1 MKKIYSVIGAFVLL
15 AILMPDFSVAQSN
28 PMNNQQD
35 RQAVE
40 FFVDYA
46 TFKAPE
52 DDLFLEVYLLIP
64 RQQLSFVESDTL
76 DRYEAQAFVQ
86 VGLAQND
93 SVKHLD
99 RWPIND
105 AVDDVDEVT
114 ETQNL
119 PDIATFQIPPGEYEL
134 IAQVIDVKGNKRG
147 TFREPISVRSFGEE
161 ELEIS
166 DIEFASIIQPTDEPS
181 IFTKVE
187 RNIVPNASLTYG
199 VNMPVLYS
207 YAEVYN
213 MEYPSDADSFEVQY
227 SVLDLNNAEVKSPQ
241 TLVKKKA
248 GESSVDIGGL
258 NIVGL
263 QSGIYFYRVRVTDL
277 ETGNVATR
285 SKKFYVYKPGERL
298 QASGVGSPSQNY
310 AGMGEDELDDVF
322 DTLSPILTNRE
333 KRNYKRAGI
342 EGKRN
347 LLAEFWDSR
356 DPDPSTSINELQIE
370 YGRRLEHVDQT
381 FGNQQTDSYNTDR
394 GRVYLIYGEPDEVE
408 RNPLSVDIKPYETW
422 YYHSVQGGVEFI
434 FVDKTG
440 FGVYELVHST
450 ARNEL
455 YDPNW
460 QRFLQTGSGSF

>member
-1 MKKIYSVIGAFVLL
+1 MKKIY
-15 AILMPDFSVAQSN
+15 AILGSFILLSLFLPELQYAQSN
-28 PMNNQQD
+28 PIDSQEKQD
-35 RQAVE
+35 VE

-46 TFKAPE
+46 TFKAQE
-52 DDLFLEVYLLIP
+52 GDLFLEIYLLIP
-64 RQQLSFVESDTL
+64 RKQLSFVESDTL
-76 DRYEAQAFVQ
+76 DRYEAQAFIQ

-105 AVDDVDEVT
+105 AVDDINEVT
-114 ETQNL
+114 DSQNI

-134 IAQVIDVKGNKRG
+134 IAQVIDVKGSKRG
-147 TFREPISVRSFGEE
+147 TFRQPVSLRPFGDD
-161 ELEIS
+161 ELTIS
-166 DIEFASIIQPTDEPS
+166 DIEFASIVEPTDDPT
-181 IFTKVE
+181 IFTKVQ
-187 RNIVPNASLTYG
+187 RNIVPNASLTFG

-213 MEYPSDADSFEVQY
+213 MEYPSTPDSFEVQY
-227 SVLDLNNAEVKSPQ
+227 SVLDLNNAEVKTPQ

-263 QSGIYFYRVRVTDL
+263 QSGIYFYRVRVKDL
-277 ETGNVATR
+277 ETGEVATR
-285 SKKFYVYKPGERL
+285 SKKFYVYKAGERL
-298 QASGVGSPSQNY
+298 QTSGVGSPTHNY
-310 AGMGEDELDDVF
+310 AGMSEEELDDAF
-322 DTLSPILTNRE
+322 NTLSPILTNRE
-333 KRNYKRAGI
+333 KRNYRRAGV

-347 LLAEFWDSR
+347 LLGEFWESR

-370 YGRRLEHVDQT
+370 YSRRLEHVEQNY
-381 FGNQQTDSYNTDR
+381 GNQQTNSYNTDR

-460 QRFLQTGSGSF
+460 QRFLQTGSSNF